1 MQGAVEFRTF
11 DETVSVLAIN
21 APHAL
26 ILGEWRRLDRAID
39 EYCSMHAVQRKL
51 WMSVLADDPN
61 VGKEMV
67 NQIDVLRRR
76 RNEIAHEKTKPV
88 APDEAAE
95 YAKKVLDLI
104 WLLANAHPTP
114 SL

>member
-1 MQGAVEFRTF
+1 MQGVVEFRTF
-11 DETVSVLAIN
+11 EEMVSVLAVN
-21 APHAL
+21 NPHAL
-26 ILGEWRRLDRAID
+26 ILDWWRRLDRAID

-104 WLLANAHPTP
+104 WLLADAHP
-114 SL
+114 SS